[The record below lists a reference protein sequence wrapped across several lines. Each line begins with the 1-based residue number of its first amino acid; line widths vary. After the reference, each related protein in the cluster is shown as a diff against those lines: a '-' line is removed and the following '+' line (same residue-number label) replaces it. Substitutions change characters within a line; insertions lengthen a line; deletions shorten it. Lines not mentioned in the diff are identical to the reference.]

1 LYDLVS
7 GARAEEYDMGRQVRF
22 SVVAGS
28 SKKNTAVYTLLSD
41 GATWPD
47 WSSIDQGTIIG

>member
-22 SVVAGS
+22 SVEARS
-28 SKKNTAVYTLLSD
+28 AASPPAVYTLLSD
-41 GATWPD
+41 GATWPGL
-47 WSSIDQGTIIG
+47 SPFDQGTIIG